1 MHFPCYTG
9 GVNRDAN
16 LENGAKDR
24 QAEAFNKRYSAAD
37 DYLEFL
43 DTDDV
48 ARVRLRDQLITKA
61 LDRLFEHVPSSPK
74 DWSVLIVCG
83 GVGKEAS
90 QLRRAGFFDV
100 TNTDFS
106 PAAVE
111 ISMQREPTL
120 KHRRLD
126 AENIDLP
133 DESIDLVLVQAGLH
147 HLPRPVT
154 GFNEMVRV
162 ARKAVIVIEP
172 HSGLI
177 TRALGQ
183 EFEEEEGEI
192 NYVFRW
198 DHELLEQATKSQIL
212 ERSVHVETLRALFHA
227 KVYTTL
233 ERVLGGDQARILRG
247 MKVFD
252 ATAGR
257 VLGPMGNSFIG
268 LVVKDPHEPFV
279 GTASA
284 DKN

>member
-1 MHFPCYTG
+1 
-9 GVNRDAN
+9 VNRDSN
-16 LENGAKDR
+16 LESGAKDR
-24 QAEAFNKRYSAAD
+24 QADAFDKRYSAAD
-37 DYLEFL
+37 EYLEFL
-43 DTDDV
+43 DTADP
-48 ARVRLRDQLITKA
+48 ARVRLRDQLMTRA
-61 LDRLFEHVPSSPK
+61 LDRLLELVPSAPK
-74 DWSVLIVCG
+74 DWSVLVVCG

-90 QLRRAGFFDV
+90 QLRRAGFVDV

-111 ISMQREPTL
+111 ISAEREPTL

-133 DESIDLVLVQAGLH
+133 DESVDLVLVQAGLH

-154 GFNEMVRV
+154 GFNEMIRV

-172 HSGLI
+172 HTGLI
-177 TRALGQ
+177 TKALGQ

-212 ERSVHVETLRALFHA
+212 ERPVHVETIRALFHA

-233 ERVLGGDQARILRG
+233 DRVFRGDQGRILAA
-247 MKVFD
+247 MKAFD

-257 VLGPMGNSFIG
+257 ALKPIGNSFIG
-268 LVVKDPHEPFV
+268 LVVKDPGKPFAGSV
-279 GTASA
+279 
-284 DKN
+284 DC